1 MSTPIT
7 RQTLRSLTN
16 KVLTYEEMR
25 ARALQYIVDPIYK
38 NVVYNAACGHT
49 VQKFY
54 PNLTYHI
61 DHTPI
66 TTKISTVMRELE
78 RLFPDCEILY
88 LPLKDDAEDN
98 AVPTGFQISW

>member
-1 MSTPIT
+1 MNTPIT

-61 DHTPI
+61 DHIPI
-66 TTKISTVMRELE
+66 TTKMSTVMRELE
-78 RLFPDCEILY
+78 RLFPDCEISY